1 MKKVLFIGDPNTGH
15 TERFLRNLVGFSSDI
30 EIDLLCDY
38 HCSELGN
45 VALYCNNIFNNN
57 FCSPKVLYRL
67 PKINSYLI
75 KRDYLSALSNIPKRY
90 YDIVNVHFVGINT
103 YYANNDLHRIAKKV
117 LLTPYGSDVLRA
129 TSSGLKL
136 LQHVYDTADGVTLS
150 PVREHGFYVKVK
162 EIFSLPESKIYEAG
176 FGSDAIDRMLEDGH
190 SQKEAKEG
198 LGIADRY
205 VITIGYNGSPGQQH
219 VKVIDAIIKV
229 KDRLPSNLTILI
241 PATYP
246 SNNESYLRTLIAKME
261 ENDIHYRIINHF
273 LSLDELVQLRKCA
286 DMFIHAQTTD
296 ASCASIMEYMLTD
309 AVIVNGSWL
318 SYPELERD
326 GMPYIS
332 FSNFDELGEKV
343 LEASAQQ
350 SLVSLELKNYL
361 SKRGWKEEI
370 KYWTRCYSKLINE
383 C

>member
-1 MKKVLFIGDPNTGH
+1 MKVLFIGDPNTGH
-15 TERFLRNLVGFSSDI
+15 TERFIKNLVESTTDIEVDILCDCHSSDI
-30 EIDLLCDY
+30 SNLLP
-38 HCSELGN
+38 
-45 VALYCNNIFNNN
+45 YCNQIFNNTYC
-57 FCSPKVLYRL
+57 FPSLLYKI
-67 PKINSYLI
+67 PKINSRLVRKDFLTEI
-75 KRDYLSALSNIPKRY
+75 SKIPDKY

-103 YYANNDLHRIAKKV
+103 YYANNELHRIAKKV

-129 TSSGLKL
+129 NPNGLKL

-176 FGSDAIDRMLEDGH
+176 FGSDAIDRMLQDGF
-190 SQKEAKEG
+190 SKDEAKEG

-205 VITIGYNGSPGQQH
+205 VITIGYNGSSGQQH
-219 VKVIDAIIKV
+219 GKVIDAIVKV
-229 KDRLPSNLTILI
+229 KDKLPSNLIVLI

-246 SNNESYLRTLIAKME
+246 SNNEAYLQTLIAKME
-261 ENDIHYRIINHF
+261 DKDIHYRIINHY
-273 LSLDELVQLRKCA
+273 LSIDELVQLRKCS

-318 SYPELERD
+318 SYPELENK

-332 FSNFDELGEKV
+332 FSNFDELGEKI
-343 LEASAQQ
+343 LEASALQ
-350 SLVSLELKNYL
+350 SLVSLELKDYL

-370 KYWTRCYSKLINE
+370 KYWTRCYKQMIDE
-383 C
+383 R